1 MMKKRMMALMMA
13 GVMVVTS
20 LAGCG
25 GGAAETDSS
34 ATPTPEAETSS
45 EAEETESGD
54 TAEASE
60 SSGEEAAEEGQNDLL
75 TDYASYETTESEET
89 IGRDTFKLDG
99 EVSEK
104 YTIAY
109 VAGNM
114 ASAYFYAGPTE
125 TQKYIESLGCE
136 CLISDANADLAT
148 QVNQIE
154 NFITQGVDAIII
166 NVVDPPSGVS
176 EALQE
181 AADAGIPVVA
191 VDSMLDEN
199 FENYLAFVGSD
210 NYALG
215 YSCGV
220 AAAEHLVE
228 LYGDVTGTCAVMD
241 GVEGNA
247 VGELIYEGFW
257 DGVASVQEDHTLEEV
272 SHLYGGAWTEE
283 AGLQM
288 AEDMLVANPKI
299 DIMFAISDPFLL
311 GALTACERAGR
322 DEMFMCGRDGDKA
335 ALKAIKDGTLVKFI
349 AGQDPVGMGMIAT
362 DLILS
367 YLENGT
373 LPDARILRLAPI
385 EANEENI
392 DEVYD
397 PNAAF

>member
-1 MMKKRMMALMMA
+1 MLKKRVVALLMVGTMLA
-13 GVMVVTS
+13 GT

-25 GGAAETDSS
+25 GEKADSSQGGGAETVSGSGTDSDSAAVKGDSTSDSS
-34 ATPTPEAETSS
+34 ESADKA
-45 EAEETESGD
+45 SGD
-54 TAEASE
+54 LIAEYASYKT
-60 SSGEEAAEEGQNDLL
+60 EEAADFV
-75 TDYASYETTESEET
+75 S
-89 IGRDTFKLDG
+89 RDTFTLQG
-99 EVSEK
+99 EVSK
-104 YTIAY
+104 PYTIAY

-154 NFITQGVDAIII
+154 NFITQGVDGIII

-176 EALQE
+176 EALQK
-181 AADAGIPVVA
+181 AAEAGIPVVA
-191 VDSMLDEN
+191 VDSMLDDN

-215 YSCGV
+215 HSCGV
-220 AAAEHLVE
+220 AAAEHLID
-228 LYGDVTGTCAVMD
+228 LYGEVTGTCAVMD

-288 AEDMLVANPKI
+288 AEDMLVANDHI
-299 DIMFAISDPFLL
+299 DIMFAISDPFLM

-335 ALKAIKDGTLVKFI
+335 ALKAIKDGTMVQFI

-362 DLILS
+362 DLLLS

-373 LPDARILRLAPI
+373 LPEARILRLAPI
-385 EANEENI
+385 EANRDNI

-397 PNAAF
+397 PDAAF

>member
-1 MMKKRMMALMMA
+1 MKKKMAAVLLAFSM
-13 GVMVVTS
+13 
-20 LAGCG
+20 LAGLLTGCG
-25 GGAAETDSS
+25 NGGSGDSKDKETTQAAQTEAQKETTAGAETAAETK
-34 ATPTPEAETSS
+34 
-45 EAEETESGD
+45 
-54 TAEASE
+54 
-60 SSGEEAAEEGQNDLL
+60 EAAQGESADNDLL
-75 TDYASYETTESEET
+75 TAYAGISNDVAKDFVA
-89 IGRDTFKLDG
+89 RDTFTPEG
-99 EVSEK
+99 ELSKE

-125 TQKYIESLGCE
+125 TQKYIESKGAK
-136 CLISDANADLAT
+136 CLVSDANGDLAT

-154 NFITQGVDAIII
+154 NFITQKVDAIII

-176 EALQE
+176 EALQK

-191 VDSMLDEN
+191 VDSRLADG

-220 AAAEHLVE
+220 NAANYLVDQ
-228 LYGDVTGTCAVMD
+228 YGEVKGTCCVFD

-247 VGELIYEGFW
+247 VAKLIYDGFW
-257 DGVASVQEDHTLEEV
+257 DGVASVQDDHKLEEV

-288 AEDMLVANPKI
+288 AEDMLVANEHI
-299 DIMFAISDPFLL
+299 DIMFAISDPFLI
-311 GALTACERAGR
+311 GALTACDRVDR
-322 DEMFMCGRDGDKA
+322 HEMYMCGRDGDKA
-335 ALKAIKDGTLVKFI
+335 ALKAIKDGTNIKFI
-349 AGQDPVGMGMIAT
+349 AGQDPVGMGMIGA
-362 DLILS
+362 DLVLS

-373 LPDARILRLAPI
+373 VPENRLLYLAPV

-397 PNAAF
+397 PDSAF

>member
-1 MMKKRMMALMMA
+1 MKKRIVATVLA
-13 GVMVVTS
+13 AS
-20 LAGCG
+20 LVASVFAGCG
-25 GGAAETDSS
+25 STGSSSEASSASETNTASAKTDAEEETPESEAGEASS
-34 ATPTPEAETSS
+34 ATP
-45 EAEETESGD
+45 ES
-54 TAEASE
+54 
-60 SSGEEAAEEGQNDLL
+60 AANQLIA
-75 TDYASYETTESEET
+75 DYASYETTESEEFV
-89 IGRDTFKLDG
+89 GRDTFTLQGDLSK
-99 EVSEK
+99 K

-125 TQKYIESLGCE
+125 TQKYIESLGCT
-136 CLISDANADLAT
+136 CLVSDADADLAT
-148 QVNQIE
+148 QVEQIE

-176 EALQE
+176 EALQK

-191 VDSMLDEN
+191 VDSALDDN
-199 FENYLAFVGSD
+199 FSNYLAFIGSD

-220 AAAEHLVE
+220 HAAEYLVE
-228 LYGDVTGTCAVMD
+228 QYGEVTGTCGVFD

-247 VGELIYEGFW
+247 VAELIYEGFW

-288 AEDMLVANPKI
+288 AEDMLVANSHI
-299 DIMFAISDPFLL
+299 DIMFAISDPFLI
-311 GALTACERAGR
+311 GALTACDRAGR
-322 DEMFMCGRDGDKA
+322 SEMYMCGRDGDKA
-335 ALKAIKDGTLVKFI
+335 ALKAIKDGTMVKFI
-349 AGQDPVGMGMIAT
+349 AGQDPVGMGMIGT
-362 DLILS
+362 DLVLS

-373 LPDARILRLAPI
+373 LPEARILHLAPV
-385 EANEENI
+385 EASEENI

-397 PNAAF
+397 PDAAF